1 MTLDVHQLDQIL
13 LVGTGVL
20 LLAILAVRLSVGV
33 GLPSLLVYLLIGVLL
48 GEGGPGGLEF
58 EKAELAHALGFGA
71 LVVILA
77 EGGLTTPWPKI
88 RPVMRMGISLA
99 TIGVAVSVAIMAVAG
114 HYLFGLRWEVA
125 VLLGAVT

>member
-48 GEGGPGGLEF
+48 GEGGPGRWSSR
-58 EKAELAHALGFGA
+58 
-71 LVVILA
+71 
-77 EGGLTTPWPKI
+77 TPSSPTH
-88 RPVMRMGISLA
+88 SA
-99 TIGVAVSVAIMAVAG
+99 SV
-114 HYLFGLRWEVA
+114 RWW
-125 VLLGAVT
+125 